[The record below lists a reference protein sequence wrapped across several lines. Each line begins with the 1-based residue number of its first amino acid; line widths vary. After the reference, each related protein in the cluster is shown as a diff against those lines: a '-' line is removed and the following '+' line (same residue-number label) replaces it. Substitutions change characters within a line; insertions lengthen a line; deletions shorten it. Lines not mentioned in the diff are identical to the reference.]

1 MLDMVPFTSLR
12 VALSVQLTFPKL
24 PKTIVPLS
32 TFSYFSAVVEPNPGR
47 LVSSQTAFFVEGAFG
62 SSDRTSLQS
71 QTRGAG

>member
-1 MLDMVPFTSLR
+1 MAEIIPFTSFT
-12 VALSVQLTFPKL
+12 VTTNC
-24 PKTIVPLS
+24 PKTIVRLS
-32 TFSYFSAVVEPNPGR
+32 TFSYFSFVVEPNSCR